1 MSSKIETF
9 VTWIISCVIGVFL
22 GHFLWYGAWFAI
34 DQDQTKQS
42 VVINIQPDVFDLEA
56 TAYSIERFTNQTAIL
71 EDAKPG
77 WTVATSRDNLFLL
90 GKKVFILGIG
100 VREVTD
106 LMAEGITNTV
116 DICVGTE
123 EEATQFG
130 RQNIR
135 LVILRG
141 N

>member
-1 MSSKIETF
+1 MSSKIETS
-9 VTWIISCVIGVFL
+9 VTWIVSGVIGVFL

-34 DQDQTKQS
+34 DQDQTEQS
-42 VVINIQPDVFDLEA
+42 VVINVQPDVFDLEA
-56 TAYSIERFTNQTAIL
+56 TAYSTERFTNQTAIL
-71 EDAKPG
+71 KDAKPG
-77 WTVATSRDNLFLL
+77 WTIATSRDNLFLL

-123 EEATQFG
+123 EEAIQFG

-135 LVILRG
+135 LVILRR